1 MVYFDF
7 SNFNSIAAASLFAI
21 FSIFGFVLAI
31 GISVFHCSKTDVW
44 LSVKEGMMWSLF
56 PVIVYVI
63 LKISP
68 YMQSE
73 FSNGVKTIFGWTG
86 YASDQQGYDNLGL
99 SYALVLMG
107 LIMTTRMI
115 NNIEIGVC
123 KPSVDELAVFQ
134 ETLMRELKEKE
145 ADKKHDEAVNKPSS

>member
-1 MVYFDF
+1 
-7 SNFNSIAAASLFAI
+7 
-21 FSIFGFVLAI
+21 
-31 GISVFHCSKTDVW
+31 
-44 LSVKEGMMWSLF
+44 
-56 PVIVYVI
+56 
-63 LKISP
+63 
-68 YMQSE
+68 MQSE